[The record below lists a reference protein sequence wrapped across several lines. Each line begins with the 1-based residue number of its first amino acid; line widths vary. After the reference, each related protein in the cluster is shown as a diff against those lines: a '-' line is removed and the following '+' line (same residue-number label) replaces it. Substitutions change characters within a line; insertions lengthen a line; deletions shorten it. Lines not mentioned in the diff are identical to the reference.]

1 MNELQIKI
9 TADVKDIQSAL
20 SRVKKTLKEFEDSM
34 ASSSDVANGKL
45 ERQKGI
51 IEQLNAKVNEYKTS
65 ITRALSEQEIAKYN
79 AKLQDTQK
87 DLARLNALGKVFE
100 QTSVKVQ
107 EQTGLIGQLSAK
119 LKELK
124 SSLQQATT
132 EKEVERLNIELA
144 QTSKE
149 LTRISSLG
157 KVFKTTN
164 VEVQQQNGLIGKL
177 NSQLKQLKV
186 SLQQATSE
194 EEVAR
199 LNSELAQTSAELS
212 RINSLGKNITAPAV
226 KSFTQLKSSVGAA
239 NGSAIAF
246 NRIIQDAPFGLLGVG
261 NNIQQFTEQ
270 ISFLKQSTGSTG
282 AALKT
287 FFSSL
292 ITPTNLLILGVS
304 ALTSG
309 LTAYQ
314 MGAFDSA
321 EETKDLR
328 SETDIFNESLSNVV
342 KNLNAVNSARLQG
355 NKGASDELVELELLN
370 SVLNDNSKSESER
383 IRAYNLLLEKYP
395 KIIKN
400 ISDEKKLVEGLG
412 ESYNLLV
419 NAIGER
425 AKAIAVEEKLVEISK
440 ERFDILQK
448 EQNEVKLQNDLIKR
462 RIDLEK
468 KEADA
473 RIKINAKETKQADR
487 NQALRDLSDA
497 KAALKKLKEET
508 NNFGIISQQ
517 TNNALIKNDE
527 SITNLKDAYKNLDF
541 ALISILDPL
550 KETESGVEGINR
562 VFDLNILSAQRFSK
576 ETENAKKRIE
586 ELLSIKPEKLIETDL
601 QIDESKL
608 EGLEQPLK
616 QDPGIIEGLQKQIES
631 FEKLKQVTSDPTML
645 ALYTLQIGLL
655 KNKLAE
661 FNGEEVKSNLQLI
674 ADAFG
679 SMGQQ
684 IANSLNISN
693 RSLRGFVTTLVSATP
708 KIVAAI
714 LAKSKATV
722 AGAKTE
728 NLANAQLAAGN
739 SVVVATEGA
748 KGLGPVGLA
757 LLPVFIAGALA
768 LVSSAFGKAGG
779 GGGSASPGQGS
790 TFTNRREF
798 GGPVSKGRAYIVGEK
813 RPELFVP
820 NTNGIIIPQLPSMD
834 YSGASVN
841 PSVFGVDVRLKGP
854 DDLLFFVEQAQ
865 IRRGIR

>member
-1 MNELQIKI
+1 MNELQIRL
-9 TADVKDIQSAL
+9 TADIKDLQSAL
-20 SRVKKTLKEFEDSM
+20 AKAKQTLKSFETETAADSEK
-34 ASSSDVANGKL
+34 SNVGFRRKIGL
-45 ERQKGI
+45 
-51 IEQLNAKVNEYKTS
+51 IEQLNAKAKQLKVSLSQATNEQQ
-65 ITRALSEQEIAKYN
+65 IAGFNAELEQTNIE
-79 AKLQDTQK
+79 
-87 DLARLNALGKVFE
+87 LARLNALGKSF
-100 QTSVKVQ
+100 
-107 EQTGLIGQLSAK
+107 A
-119 LKELK
+119 
-124 SSLQQATT
+124 
-132 EKEVERLNIELA
+132 
-144 QTSKE
+144 
-149 LTRISSLG
+149 
-157 KVFKTTN
+157 
-164 VEVQQQNGLIGKL
+164 
-177 NSQLKQLKV
+177 
-186 SLQQATSE
+186 
-194 EEVAR
+194 
-199 LNSELAQTSAELS
+199 
-212 RINSLGKNITAPAV
+212 APAV
-226 KSFTQLKSSVGAA
+226 KSFNNLKSSVGAA

-270 ISFLKQSTGSTG
+270 ISFLKQTTGSTG
-282 AALKT
+282 NALKS

-304 ALTSG
+304 AVTSA

-328 SETDIFNESLSNVV
+328 SETDLFNESLNNVV
-342 KNLNAVNSARLQG
+342 KNLNSVNSARLQG
-355 NKGASDELVELELLN
+355 NKGASDQLVELELLN

-425 AKAIAVEEKLVEISK
+425 AKAIAVEEELVKISK

-448 EQNEVKLQNDLIKR
+448 EQNEVILQNDLIKR

-473 RIKINAKETKQADR
+473 RIKINAKDTQQADR
-487 NQALRDLSDA
+487 NQALRDFSDA
-497 KAALKKLKEET
+497 QAALKKLKEET

-527 SITNLKDAYKNLDF
+527 SITNLKNAYKNLDF

-586 ELLSIKPEKLIETDL
+586 ELLSIKPEKLIESDI
-601 QIDESKL
+601 QIDQSKL
-608 EGLEQPLK
+608 QGLEQPLK
-616 QDPGIIEGLQKQIES
+616 QDPGIIEGLEKQIAS
-631 FEKLKQVTSDPTML
+631 FEKLKQVTSDPSML
-645 ALYTLQIGLL
+645 ALYTLQIDLL

-661 FNGEEVKSNLQLI
+661 FNGEEVKSNLELI
-674 ADAFG
+674 ANAFG

-684 IANSLNISN
+684 IANSLGISN

-708 KIVAAI
+708 KIVDAIQAKAQATDSAADKETI
-714 LAKSKATV
+714 
-722 AGAKTE
+722 
-728 NLANAQLAAGN
+728 ANAKLAAGN

-748 KGLGPVGLA
+748 KALGPVGLA

-768 LVSSAFGKAGG
+768 LVSSAFGNAGG
-779 GGGSASPGQGS
+779 GGSVSAGSGS

-820 NTNGIIIPQLPSMD
+820 NTNGIIVPQLPSMD
-834 YSGASVN
+834 YSGASM
-841 PSVFGVDVRLKGP
+841 SAGAMAVDVNIRGVSYG
-854 DDLLFFVEQAQ
+854 DDILFTVQQAE
-865 IRRGIR
+865 IRRGLR